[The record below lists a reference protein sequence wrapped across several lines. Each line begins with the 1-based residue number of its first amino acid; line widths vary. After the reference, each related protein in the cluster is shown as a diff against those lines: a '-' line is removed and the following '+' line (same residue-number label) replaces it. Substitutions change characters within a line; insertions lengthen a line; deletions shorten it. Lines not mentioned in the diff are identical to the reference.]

1 MSIVSNIRAGSA
13 YVEVTADT
21 GRLNKGLSQA
31 QAQLRAFGQTCTNV
45 GRDLLVLSA
54 IAGFRLER
62 AIGEFGVTVRAEE
75 QQVLEVVVGRVPVEV
90 VDLELS
96 DVFVPAKRALRTDL
110 LLQTGPHPLCWFL
123 PFVHLDGSL
132 VFAGCCF
139 NVRRWLGPNIHSLVP
154 SAMDVE

>member
-54 IAGFRLER
+54 NIESGSC
-62 AIGEFGVTVRAEE
+62 
-75 QQVLEVVVGRVPVEV
+75 
-90 VDLELS
+90 EL
-96 DVFVPAKRALRTDL
+96 TD
-110 LLQTGPHPLCWFL
+110 FKY
-123 PFVHLDGSL
+123 
-132 VFAGCCF
+132 
-139 NVRRWLGPNIHSLVP
+139 
-154 SAMDVE
+154 SAT